1 MGAIFFS
8 SLPLNDAR
16 RSNLRDQDGK
26 TRDGYFRG
34 NRGKKY
40 TCSNRRIKV
49 RPCRPHNPKAIL
61 VVPLSSYVFIKA
73 RFEYIMQFT
82 DTLVEAYERHA
93 QERASNFP
101 DGFKKQEQLEFLKFL
116 NKEQRKTILEIGCG
130 AGWDAQFF
138 QDQGFR
144 IFAIDNA
151 PTMVKLTND
160 RGIPAQVLGLL
171 TKLDQNYT
179 ISLE

>member
-1 MGAIFFS
+1 
-8 SLPLNDAR
+8 
-16 RSNLRDQDGK
+16 
-26 TRDGYFRG
+26 
-34 NRGKKY
+34 
-40 TCSNRRIKV
+40 
-49 RPCRPHNPKAIL
+49 
-61 VVPLSSYVFIKA
+61 
-73 RFEYIMQFT
+73 MQFT

-144 IFAIDNA
+144 IYAIDNA

-160 RGIPAQVLGLL
+160 RGIPAQVLDCYELDQIIPFRLNNGAYNVWNILL
-171 TKLDQNYT
+171 TFSVGGDQPN
-179 ISLE
+179 E